1 MKYLSNFD
9 LCQNELQNAVLQ
21 NLATA
26 PADPKTGQIFFDS
39 ASSKF
44 YGYNGSGWVDLGQVL
59 TGASIVSLIN
69 ASSSILDDN
78 NLSTAAQDA
87 IGKRHS
93 HANATVL
100 NAMEQAFTNALKN
113 KLDGIA
119 AGANNYVHPSSHS
132 LDIITETTAKKIM
145 TADERNKLSG
155 IEANA
160 NNYTHPGTG
169 TNPHGTTKSDLGL
182 GNVENKSSATIRGEI
197 TTSDINKALG
207 FTPRDARVGLESGK
221 GTATGSQIVYI
232 ATDTKKIWLDY
243 ASGSWVQVGGQDT
256 IAWGSVTGKP
266 TTFPPATHDHN
277 AAYLGITAKAE
288 SAKVAD
294 SVAWGNVGGKPS
306 TFTPPTA
313 SPTVLGGI
321 KVGANLSID
330 SNGVLAA
337 NDNPTSY
344 IVKQQ
349 EFIATAKQTVFTLT
363 NGKYRPGIG
372 AISVFLNGIKMINTL
387 FTETSQTIITLKVG
401 VDAGDRVLLEYIEL
415 INVTP
420 YPVHATEHLTGGT
433 DPIPVATTG
442 KDGLMP
448 TAMFVKLNELYTKAQ
463 IDSAISSAVNG
474 LISGA
479 PGALDTLKELA
490 TAMGND
496 PNFAATVTNKIATK
510 VDKVTGKQL
519 STEDF
524 TTALL
529 AKLNGIAAGANN
541 YVHPSSHPA
550 NMITEDATHRFA
562 TDTEKSSW
570 NSRTRKYSATIG
582 NGSLTTIPV
591 THSLNTMDIDITVRE
606 AASPYNVVYT
616 DIQIVDANRINL
628 LFAVAPT
635 SNQFRVTVV
644 G

>member
-26 PADPKTGQIFFDS
+26 PNNPKMGQIFFDS

-44 YGYNGSGWVDLGQVL
+44 YGYSGTAWIDLGQVL

-78 NLSTAAQDA
+78 NLSAAVQDS
-87 IGKRHS
+87 INKKHS
-93 HANATVL
+93 HANASIL
-100 NAMEQAFTNALKN
+100 NAMEQAFTTALKN
-113 KLDGIA
+113 KLDGI
-119 AGANNYVHPSSHS
+119 
-132 LDIITETTAKKIM
+132 T
-145 TADERNKLSG
+145 
-155 IEANA
+155 ANA
-160 NNYTHPGTG
+160 TKVEKSNTNGNIKVNGVETNVYTHPGSG
-169 TNPHGTTKSDLGL
+169 TNPHGTTKADLGIS
-182 GNVENKSSATIRGEI
+182 NVENKSAATILNEL
-197 TTSDINKALG
+197 TKSNINKALG
-207 FTPRDARVGLESGK
+207 FIPRDVRIGLESAK

-232 ATDTKKIWLDY
+232 ATDSKKIWLDY
-243 ASGSWVQVGGQDT
+243 SSNSWVQIGGQDT
-256 IAWGSVTGKP
+256 LDWSNITNKP
-266 TTFPPATHDHN
+266 STFPPAAHRHDEL
-277 AAYLGITAKAE
+277 YLGKRAKAE

-294 SVAWGNVGGKPS
+294 TIAWGNISGKPS
-306 TFTPPTA
+306 TFTPPIA

-349 EFIATAKQTVFTLT
+349 EFIATAKQTVFTIT

-372 AISVFLNGIKMINTL
+372 AISVFLNGVKMINTL
-387 FTETSQTIITLKVG
+387 FTETSQTVITLKIG
-401 VDAGDRVLLEYIEL
+401 VEAGDRVLLEYIEL

-420 YPVHATEHLTGGT
+420 YPVHASEHITGGT
-433 DPIPVATTG
+433 DPIPLATTS

-448 TAMFVKLNELYTKAQ
+448 YGMFSKLNGLYTNAQ
-463 IDSAISSAVNG
+463 IDAAISKAINALING
-474 LISGA
+474 S

-496 PNFAATVTNKIATK
+496 PNFAATITNKLAGK

-529 AKLNGIAAGANN
+529 NKLNGITAGANA
-541 YVHPSSHPA
+541 YVHPSTHPA
-550 NMITEDATHRFA
+550 SIIVQDGNNRFTTDA
-562 TDTEKSSW
+562 EKASW
-570 NSRTRKYSATIG
+570 NSRTRKFSATIG

-591 THSLNTMDIDITVRE
+591 THNLNTTDIAVTIKEV
-606 AASPYNVVYT
+606 ASNTIVYT
-616 DIQIVDANRINL
+616 DIQILDTNRINL

>member
-9 LCQNELQNAVLQ
+9 LCKNELQNAVLQ

-26 PADPKTGQIFFDS
+26 PNNPKAGQIFFDS
-39 ASSKF
+39 ASNKF
-44 YGYNGSGWVDLGQVL
+44 YGYNGTAWVDLGQVL

-78 NLSTAAQDA
+78 NLSAAAQDA

-93 HANATVL
+93 HANTTVL
-100 NAMEQAFTNALKN
+100 NAMEQAFTTALKN
-113 KLDGIA
+113 KLDGI
-119 AGANNYVHPSSHS
+119 
-132 LDIITETTAKKIM
+132 T
-145 TADERNKLSG
+145 
-155 IEANA
+155 ANA
-160 NNYTHPGTG
+160 TKVEKSNTNGNIKINGVETNVYTHPGTG
-169 TNPHGTTKSDLGL
+169 SNPHGTTKTDIGL
-182 GNVENKSSATIRGEI
+182 SNVENKSSATIRGEL
-197 TTSDINKALG
+197 TTANINKALG
-207 FTPRDARVGLESGK
+207 FTPRDIKVGLESAK

-232 ATDTKKIWLDY
+232 ATDSKKIWLDY
-243 ASGSWVQVGGQDT
+243 ASGSWVQVGGHDT
-256 IAWGSVTGKP
+256 LDWS
-266 TTFPPATHDHN
+266 N
-277 AAYLGITAKAE
+277 IT
-288 SAKVAD
+288 
-294 SVAWGNVGGKPS
+294 NKPS
-306 TFTPPTA
+306 TFTPPVA
-313 SPTVLGGI
+313 SSSVLGGI

-330 SNGVLAA
+330 SAGVLSA

-349 EFIATAKQTVFTLT
+349 EFIATAKQTVFTIT

-372 AISVFLNGIKMINTL
+372 AISVFLNGVKMINTL
-387 FTETSQTIITLKVG
+387 FTETSQTVITLKVG

-433 DPIPVATTG
+433 DAIPLATAS

-448 TAMFVKLNELYTKAQ
+448 SVMFSKLTGLYTNAQ
-463 IDSAISSAVNG
+463 IDAAISRAING
-474 LISGA
+474 LMNGA

-490 TAMGND
+490 DAMGND
-496 PNFAATVTNKIATK
+496 PNFAATITNKLSGK
-510 VDKVTGKQL
+510 VDKITGKGL

-529 AKLNGIAAGANN
+529 NKLNGIAVGANA
-541 YVHPSSHPA
+541 YVHPSTHPA
-550 NMITEDATHRFA
+550 TIITTDSTHRWL
-562 TDTEKSSW
+562 TDALIASW
-570 NSRTRKYSATIG
+570 NARTRKYSATIG
-582 NGSLTTIPV
+582 NGSLTTIPL
-591 THSLNTMDIDITVRE
+591 THNLNTTDIAITIKEV
-606 AASPYNVVYT
+606 ASNNIVYT

>member
-26 PADPKTGQIFFDS
+26 PNNPKMGQIFFDS

-44 YGYNGSGWVDLGQVL
+44 YGYNGTAWVDLGQVL

-78 NLSTAAQDA
+78 NLSAAAQDA

-100 NAMEQAFTNALKN
+100 NAMEQAFTTALKN
-113 KLDGIA
+113 KLDGI
-119 AGANNYVHPSSHS
+119 
-132 LDIITETTAKKIM
+132 T
-145 TADERNKLSG
+145 
-155 IEANA
+155 ANA
-160 NNYTHPGTG
+160 TKVEKSNTNGNIKINGVETNVYTHPGTG
-169 TNPHGTTKSDLGL
+169 SNPHGTTKTDIGL
-182 GNVENKSSATIRGEI
+182 SNVENKSSATIRGEL
-197 TTSDINKALG
+197 TTANINSALG
-207 FTPRDARVGLESGK
+207 FTPRDVRVGLEANK

-232 ATDTKKIWLDY
+232 ATDSKKIWLDY
-243 ASGSWVQVGGQDT
+243 ANGSWVQVGGQDT
-256 IAWGSVTGKP
+256 LDWSNITNKP
-266 TTFPPATHDHN
+266 STFPPATHNHDML
-277 AAYLGITAKAE
+277 YLGKSAKAE

-294 SVAWGNVGGKPS
+294 SIAWGSITGKPI
-306 TFTPPTA
+306 TFTPPVA
-313 SPTVLGGI
+313 SSSVLGGI
-321 KVGANLSID
+321 KVGSNLSID
-330 SNGVLAA
+330 SNGILSA

-349 EFIATAKQTVFTLT
+349 EFIATKGQRVFTLT

-372 AISVFLNGIKMINTL
+372 AISVFLNGVKMINTL
-387 FTETSQTIITLKVG
+387 FTETSETVITLKLG
-401 VDAGDRVLLEYIEL
+401 VDSGDRVLLEYIEL
-415 INVTP
+415 INVEP
-420 YPVHATEHLTGGT
+420 YPVHANEHLTGGT
-433 DPIPVATTG
+433 DPIPVATAS
-442 KDGLMP
+442 KDGLM
-448 TAMFVKLNELYTKAQ
+448 TYGMFNKLNGLYTNSQ
-463 IDSAISSAVNG
+463 IDNAISAAING
-474 LISGA
+474 LMNGA

-490 TAMGND
+490 DAMGND
-496 PNFAATVTNKIATK
+496 PNFAATLTNKLATK
-510 VDKVTGKQL
+510 VDKVTGKGL

-529 AKLNGIAAGANN
+529 TKLNGITPGANA

-550 NMITEDATHRFA
+550 TMIVEDATHRFA

-582 NGSLTTIPV
+582 NGSLTTIPL
-591 THSLNTMDIDITVRE
+591 THNLNTTDIAITIKEV
-606 AASPYNVVYT
+606 ASNNIVYT

>member
-26 PADPKTGQIFFDS
+26 PNNPKMGQIFFDS

-44 YGYNGSGWVDLGQVL
+44 YGYNGTAWVDLGQVL

-78 NLSTAAQDA
+78 NLSAAAQDA

-100 NAMEQAFTNALKN
+100 NAMEQAFTTALKN
-113 KLDGIA
+113 KLDGI
-119 AGANNYVHPSSHS
+119 
-132 LDIITETTAKKIM
+132 T
-145 TADERNKLSG
+145 
-155 IEANA
+155 ANA
-160 NNYTHPGTG
+160 TKVEKSNTNGNIKINGVETNVYTHPGTG
-169 TNPHGTTKSDLGL
+169 SNPHGTTKTDIGL
-182 GNVENKSSATIRGEI
+182 SNVENKSAATILNEL
-197 TTSDINKALG
+197 TKTNINKALG
-207 FTPRDARVGLESGK
+207 FTPRDTKVGLESAK

-232 ATDTKKIWLDY
+232 ATDSKKIWLDY

-256 IAWGSVTGKP
+256 LDWSNITNKP
-266 TTFPPATHDHN
+266 STFPPATHRHDDL
-277 AAYLGITAKAE
+277 YLGKTAKAE

-294 SVAWGNVGGKPS
+294 NVAWGNVGGKPG
-306 TFTPPTA
+306 TFTPPVA
-313 SPTVLGGI
+313 STSVLGGI
-321 KVGANLSID
+321 KVGSNLSID
-330 SNGVLAA
+330 SNGILSA

-349 EFIATAKQTVFTLT
+349 EFIATKGQRVFTLT

-372 AISVFLNGIKMINTL
+372 AISVFLNGVKMINTL
-387 FTETSQTIITLKVG
+387 FTETSQTVITLKIG
-401 VDAGDRVLLEYIEL
+401 VEAGDRVLLEYIEL
-415 INVTP
+415 INVEP
-420 YPVHATEHLTGGT
+420 YPVHANEHLTGGT
-433 DPIPVATTG
+433 DAIPLATAS

-448 TAMFVKLNELYTKAQ
+448 YGMFNKLNGLYTNSQ
-463 IDSAISSAVNG
+463 IDNAISAAING
-474 LISGA
+474 LMNGA

-490 TAMGND
+490 DAMGND
-496 PNFAATVTNKIATK
+496 PNFAATLTNKLSGK
-510 VDKVTGKQL
+510 VDKITGKGL

-529 AKLNGIAAGANN
+529 NKLNGIASGANA

-550 NMITEDATHRFA
+550 TMIVEDATHRFA

-570 NSRTRKYSATIG
+570 NSRTKKYSVTIG

-591 THSLNTMDIDITVRE
+591 THNLNTTDITITIKEV
-606 AASPYNVVYT
+606 ASNNIVYT
-616 DIQIVDANRINL
+616 DIQIVDANKINL

-635 SNQFRVTVV
+635 SNQYRVTVV

>member
-1 MKYLSNFD
+1 MKYLSNID
-9 LCQNELQNAVLQ
+9 LCKNELQNAVLQ
-21 NLATA
+21 NLASA
-26 PADPKTGQIFFDS
+26 PADPKAGQIYFDS

-78 NLSTAAQDA
+78 NLSAAAQDA

-93 HANATVL
+93 HANTTVL
-100 NAMEQAFTNALKN
+100 NAMEQAFTTALKN
-113 KLDGIA
+113 KLDGI
-119 AGANNYVHPSSHS
+119 
-132 LDIITETTAKKIM
+132 T
-145 TADERNKLSG
+145 
-155 IEANA
+155 ANA
-160 NNYTHPGTG
+160 TKVEKSNTNGNIKINGVETNVYTHPGTG
-169 TNPHGTTKSDLGL
+169 SNPHGTTKTDIGL
-182 GNVENKSSATIRGEI
+182 SNVENKSSATIRGEL
-197 TTSDINKALG
+197 TTANINKALG
-207 FTPRDARVGLESGK
+207 FIPRDIKVGLESAK

-232 ATDTKKIWLDY
+232 ATDSKKIWLDY
-243 ASGSWVQVGGQDT
+243 ASGSWVQVGGHDT
-256 IAWGSVTGKP
+256 LDWS
-266 TTFPPATHDHN
+266 N
-277 AAYLGITAKAE
+277 IT
-288 SAKVAD
+288 
-294 SVAWGNVGGKPS
+294 NKPS
-306 TFTPPTA
+306 TFTPPVA
-313 SPTVLGGI
+313 SSSVLGGI

-330 SNGVLAA
+330 SAGVLSA

-349 EFIATAKQTVFTLT
+349 EFIATAKQTVFTIT

-372 AISVFLNGIKMINTL
+372 AISVFLNGVKMINTL
-387 FTETSQTIITLKVG
+387 FTETSQTVITLKVG

-415 INVTP
+415 INVEP
-420 YPVHATEHLTGGT
+420 YPVHANEHLTGGT
-433 DPIPVATTG
+433 DPIPVATAS

-448 TAMFVKLNELYTKAQ
+448 YGMFNKLNGLYTNSQ
-463 IDSAISSAVNG
+463 IDNAISAAING
-474 LISGA
+474 LMNGA

-490 TAMGND
+490 DAMGND
-496 PNFAATVTNKIATK
+496 PNFSATLTNKIATK
-510 VDKVTGKQL
+510 VDKVTGKGL

-524 TTALL
+524 TTPLL
-529 AKLNGIAAGANN
+529 NKLNGIAAGANA
-541 YVHPSSHPA
+541 YVHPSTHPA
-550 NMITEDATHRFA
+550 TMIVEDATHRFA

-616 DIQIVDANRINL
+616 DIQIVDANKINL

-635 SNQFRVTVV
+635 SNQYRVTVV

>member
-1 MKYLSNFD
+1 MKHLSNID
-9 LCQNELQNAVLQ
+9 LCKNELQNAVLQ
-21 NLATA
+21 NLASA
-26 PADPKTGQIFFDS
+26 PADPKAGQIYFDS

-78 NLSTAAQDA
+78 NLSAAAQDA

-100 NAMEQAFTNALKN
+100 NAMEQAFTTALKN
-113 KLDGIA
+113 KLDGI
-119 AGANNYVHPSSHS
+119 
-132 LDIITETTAKKIM
+132 T
-145 TADERNKLSG
+145 
-155 IEANA
+155 ANA
-160 NNYTHPGTG
+160 TKVEKSNTNGNIKINGVETNVYTHPGTG
-169 TNPHGTTKSDLGL
+169 SNPHGTTKTDIGL
-182 GNVENKSSATIRGEI
+182 SNVENKSSATIRGEL
-197 TTSDINKALG
+197 TTANINSALG
-207 FTPRDARVGLESGK
+207 FTPRDVRVGLEANK

-232 ATDTKKIWLDY
+232 ATDSKKIWLDY

-256 IAWGSVTGKP
+256 LDWS
-266 TTFPPATHDHN
+266 N
-277 AAYLGITAKAE
+277 IT
-288 SAKVAD
+288 
-294 SVAWGNVGGKPS
+294 NKPS
-306 TFTPPTA
+306 TFTPPVA
-313 SPTVLGGI
+313 SSSVLGGI
-321 KVGANLSID
+321 KVGSNLSID
-330 SNGVLAA
+330 SNGILSA

-349 EFIATAKQTVFTLT
+349 EFIATKGQRVFTLT

-372 AISVFLNGIKMINTL
+372 AISVFLNGVKMINTL
-387 FTETSQTIITLKVG
+387 FTETSETVITLKLG

-415 INVTP
+415 INVEP

-433 DPIPVATTG
+433 DPIPVATAS

-448 TAMFVKLNELYTKAQ
+448 YGMFNKLNGLYTNSQ
-463 IDSAISSAVNG
+463 IDNAISAAINR
-474 LISGA
+474 LMNGA

-490 TAMGND
+490 DAMGND
-496 PNFAATVTNKIATK
+496 PNFAATLTNKLATK
-510 VDKVTGKQL
+510 VDKVTGKGL

-529 AKLNGIAAGANN
+529 TKLNGITPGANA

-550 NMITEDATHRFA
+550 TMIVEDATHRFA

-616 DIQIVDANRINL
+616 DIQIVDANKLNI
-628 LFAVAPT
+628 LFASAPAT
-635 SNQFRVTVV
+635 GQYRVTVV

>member
-1 MKYLSNFD
+1 MKHLSNID
-9 LCQNELQNAVLQ
+9 LCKNELQNAVLQ
-21 NLATA
+21 NLASA
-26 PADPKTGQIFFDS
+26 PADPKAGQIYFDS

-78 NLSTAAQDA
+78 NLSAAAQDA

-100 NAMEQAFTNALKN
+100 NAMEQAFTTALKN
-113 KLDGIA
+113 KLDGI
-119 AGANNYVHPSSHS
+119 S
-132 LDIITETTAKKIM
+132 
-145 TADERNKLSG
+145 
-155 IEANA
+155 ANA
-160 NNYTHPGTG
+160 TKVEKSNTNGNIKINGVETNVYTHPGTG
-169 TNPHGTTKSDLGL
+169 SNPHGTTKTDIGL
-182 GNVENKSSATIRGEI
+182 SNVENKSSATIRGEL
-197 TTSDINKALG
+197 TTANINSALG
-207 FTPRDARVGLESGK
+207 FTPRDVRVGLEANK

-232 ATDTKKIWLDY
+232 ATDSKKIWLDY

-256 IAWGSVTGKP
+256 LDWS
-266 TTFPPATHDHN
+266 N
-277 AAYLGITAKAE
+277 IT
-288 SAKVAD
+288 
-294 SVAWGNVGGKPS
+294 NKPS
-306 TFTPPTA
+306 TFTPPVA
-313 SPTVLGGI
+313 SSSVLGGI
-321 KVGANLSID
+321 KVGSNLSID
-330 SNGVLAA
+330 SNGILSA

-349 EFIATAKQTVFTLT
+349 EFIATKGQRVFTLT

-372 AISVFLNGIKMINTL
+372 AISVFLNGVKMINTL
-387 FTETSQTIITLKVG
+387 FTETSETVITLKLG

-415 INVTP
+415 INVEP

-433 DPIPVATTG
+433 DPIPVATAS

-448 TAMFVKLNELYTKAQ
+448 YGMFNKLNGLYTNSQ
-463 IDSAISSAVNG
+463 IDNAISAAING
-474 LISGA
+474 LMNGA

-490 TAMGND
+490 DAMGND
-496 PNFAATVTNKIATK
+496 PNFAATLTNKLATK
-510 VDKVTGKQL
+510 VDKVTGKGL

-529 AKLNGIAAGANN
+529 TKLNGITPGANA

-550 NMITEDATHRFA
+550 TMIVEDATHRFA

-616 DIQIVDANRINL
+616 DIQIVDANKLNI
-628 LFAVAPT
+628 LFASAPAT
-635 SNQFRVTVV
+635 GQYRVTVV

>member
-9 LCQNELQNAVLQ
+9 LCKNELQNAVLQ

-26 PADPKTGQIFFDS
+26 PNNPKAGQIFFDS
-39 ASSKF
+39 ASNKF
-44 YGYNGSGWVDLGQVL
+44 YGYNGTAWVDLGQVL

-69 ASSSILDDN
+69 ASSSIIDDN
-78 NLSTAAQDA
+78 NLSLAAQDA
-87 IGKRHS
+87 INKRHS
-93 HANATVL
+93 HSNASVL
-100 NAMEQAFTNALKN
+100 NAMEQAFTTALKN
-113 KLDGIA
+113 KLDGI
-119 AGANNYVHPSSHS
+119 
-132 LDIITETTAKKIM
+132 T
-145 TADERNKLSG
+145 
-155 IEANA
+155 ANA
-160 NNYTHPGTG
+160 TKVEKSNTNGNIKVNGVENNVYTHPGSG
-169 TNPHGTTKSDLGL
+169 SNPHGTTKSDIGL
-182 GNVENKSSATIRGEI
+182 SNVENKSAATILNEL
-197 TTSDINKALG
+197 TKSNINKALG
-207 FTPRDARVGLESGK
+207 FTPRDIKVGLESAK

-232 ATDTKKIWLDY
+232 ATDSKKIWLDY

-256 IAWGSVTGKP
+256 LDWSNITNKP
-266 TTFPPATHDHN
+266 STFPPATHRHDDL
-277 AAYLGITAKAE
+277 YLGKTAKAE

-294 SVAWGNVGGKPS
+294 NVAWGNVSGKPS
-306 TFTPPTA
+306 TFTPPIATKI
-313 SPTVLGGI
+313 TLGGI

-349 EFIATAKQTVFTLT
+349 EFIATKGQRVFTLT

-372 AISVFLNGIKMINTL
+372 AISVFLNGVKMINTL
-387 FTETSQTIITLKVG
+387 FTETSQTVITLKVG

-433 DPIPVATTG
+433 DAIPLATAS

-448 TAMFVKLNELYTKAQ
+448 SVMFSKLTGLYTNAQ
-463 IDSAISSAVNG
+463 IDAAISRAING
-474 LISGA
+474 LMNGA

-490 TAMGND
+490 DAMGND
-496 PNFAATVTNKIATK
+496 PNFAATITNKLSGK
-510 VDKVTGKQL
+510 VDKITGKGL

-529 AKLNGIAAGANN
+529 NKLNGIAVGANA
-541 YVHPSSHPA
+541 YVHPSTHPA
-550 NMITEDATHRFA
+550 TIITTDSTHRWL
-562 TDTEKSSW
+562 TDALIASW
-570 NSRTRKYSATIG
+570 NARTRKYSATIG
-582 NGSLTTIPV
+582 NGSLTTIPL
-591 THSLNTMDIDITVRE
+591 THNLNTTDIAITIKEV
-606 AASPYNVVYT
+606 ASNNIVYT

>member
-26 PADPKTGQIFFDS
+26 PNNPKMGQIYFDS

-44 YGYNGSGWVDLGQVL
+44 YGYNGTAWVDLGQVL

-78 NLSTAAQDA
+78 NLSIAAQDA

-100 NAMEQAFTNALKN
+100 NAMEQAFTTALKN
-113 KLDGIA
+113 KLDGI
-119 AGANNYVHPSSHS
+119 S
-132 LDIITETTAKKIM
+132 
-145 TADERNKLSG
+145 
-155 IEANA
+155 ANA
-160 NNYTHPGTG
+160 TKVEKSNTNGNIKINGVETNVYTHPGSG
-169 TNPHGTTKSDLGL
+169 SNPHGTTKIDIGL
-182 GNVENKSSATIRGEI
+182 SNVENKSSATILNEL
-197 TTSDINKALG
+197 TKSNINKALG
-207 FTPRDARVGLESGK
+207 FTPRDRKVGLESAK

-232 ATDTKKIWLDY
+232 ATDSKKIWLDY
-243 ASGSWVQVGGQDT
+243 ANGSWVQVGGQDT
-256 IAWGSVTGKP
+256 LDWS
-266 TTFPPATHDHN
+266 N
-277 AAYLGITAKAE
+277 IT
-288 SAKVAD
+288 
-294 SVAWGNVGGKPS
+294 NKPS
-306 TFTPPTA
+306 TFPPPVA
-313 SPTVLGGI
+313 SSSVLGGI
-321 KVGANLSID
+321 KVGSNLSID
-330 SNGVLAA
+330 SNGVLSA

-349 EFIATAKQTVFTLT
+349 EFIATSGQRVFTLT

-387 FTETSQTIITLKVG
+387 FTETSQTVITLKVG

-415 INVTP
+415 INVEP
-420 YPVHATEHLTGGT
+420 YPVHAIEHLSGGT
-433 DPIPVATTG
+433 DPIPLATTS
-442 KDGLMP
+442 KEGLMGAADK
-448 TAMFVKLNELYTKAQ
+448 TKLNSSYTSAQ
-463 IDSAISSAVNG
+463 VDTAISAAING
-474 LISGA
+474 LMNGA

-490 TAMGND
+490 DAMGND
-496 PNFAATVTNKIATK
+496 PNFAATLTNKLATK
-510 VDKVTGKQL
+510 VDKVTGKGL

-529 AKLNGIAAGANN
+529 IKLNGIAAGANA
-541 YVHPSSHPA
+541 YIHPSSHPA

-616 DIQIVDANRINL
+616 DIQIVDANKLNI
-628 LFAVAPT
+628 LFASAPAT
-635 SNQFRVTVV
+635 GQYRVTVV

>member
-26 PADPKTGQIFFDS
+26 PNNPKMGQIFFDS
-39 ASSKF
+39 ANSKF
-44 YGYNGSGWVDLGQVL
+44 YGYNGTAWIDLGQVL

-78 NLSTAAQDA
+78 NLSAAAQDA

-100 NAMEQAFTNALKN
+100 NAMEQAFTTALKN
-113 KLDGIA
+113 KLDGI
-119 AGANNYVHPSSHS
+119 S
-132 LDIITETTAKKIM
+132 
-145 TADERNKLSG
+145 
-155 IEANA
+155 ANA
-160 NNYTHPGTG
+160 TKVEKSNTNGNIKVNGSEVNVYTHPGSG
-169 TNPHGTTKSDLGL
+169 SNPHGTTKADLGL
-182 GNVENKSSATIRGEI
+182 SNVENKSATTILNEL
-197 TTSDINKALG
+197 TKSNINKALG
-207 FTPRDARVGLESGK
+207 FTPKEIKFGIEANK
-221 GTATGSQIVYI
+221 GTATGSQILYI
-232 ATDTKKIWLDY
+232 AKDSKKLWFDY
-243 ASGSWVQVGGQDT
+243 ANGSWVQVGGQDT
-256 IAWGSVTGKP
+256 LDWS
-266 TTFPPATHDHN
+266 N
-277 AAYLGITAKAE
+277 IT
-288 SAKVAD
+288 
-294 SVAWGNVGGKPS
+294 NKPS
-306 TFTPPTA
+306 TFTPPVA
-313 SPTVLGGI
+313 SSSVLGGI

-349 EFIATAKQTVFTLT
+349 EFIATKGQRVFTLT

-372 AISVFLNGIKMINTL
+372 AISVFLNGVKMINTL
-387 FTETSQTIITLKVG
+387 FTETSETVITLKLG
-401 VDAGDRVLLEYIEL
+401 VDSGDRVLLEYIEL

-433 DPIPVATTG
+433 DAIPLATAS

-448 TAMFVKLNELYTKAQ
+448 SVMFSKLTGLYTNAQ
-463 IDSAISSAVNG
+463 IDAAISRAING
-474 LISGA
+474 LMNGA

-490 TAMGND
+490 DAMGND
-496 PNFAATVTNKIATK
+496 PNFAATITNKLSGK
-510 VDKVTGKQL
+510 VDKITGKGL

-529 AKLNGIAAGANN
+529 NKLNGIAVGANA
-541 YVHPSSHPA
+541 YIHPSTHPA
-550 NMITEDATHRFA
+550 TMIVEDTTHRFA
-562 TDTEKSSW
+562 TDTEKSNW

-582 NGSLTTIPV
+582 NGSLTTIPL
-591 THSLNTMDIDITVRE
+591 THNLNTTDIAITIKEV
-606 AASPYNVVYT
+606 ASNNIVYT

>member
-26 PADPKTGQIFFDS
+26 PNNPKMGQIFFDS

-44 YGYNGSGWVDLGQVL
+44 YGYNGTAWVDLGQVL

-78 NLSTAAQDA
+78 NLSAAAQDA

-100 NAMEQAFTNALKN
+100 NAMEQAFTTALKN
-113 KLDGIA
+113 KLDGI
-119 AGANNYVHPSSHS
+119 
-132 LDIITETTAKKIM
+132 T
-145 TADERNKLSG
+145 
-155 IEANA
+155 ANA
-160 NNYTHPGTG
+160 TKVEKSNTNGNIKINGVETNVYTHPGTG
-169 TNPHGTTKSDLGL
+169 SNPHGTTKTDIGL
-182 GNVENKSSATIRGEI
+182 SNVENKSSATIRGEL
-197 TTSDINKALG
+197 TTANINSALG
-207 FTPRDARVGLESGK
+207 FTPRDVRVGLEANK

-232 ATDTKKIWLDY
+232 ATDSKKIWLDY

-256 IAWGSVTGKP
+256 LDWS
-266 TTFPPATHDHN
+266 N
-277 AAYLGITAKAE
+277 IT
-288 SAKVAD
+288 
-294 SVAWGNVGGKPS
+294 NKPS
-306 TFTPPTA
+306 TFTPPVA
-313 SPTVLGGI
+313 SSSVLGGI
-321 KVGANLSID
+321 KVGSNLSID
-330 SNGVLAA
+330 SNGILSA

-349 EFIATAKQTVFTLT
+349 EFIATKGQRVFTLT

-372 AISVFLNGIKMINTL
+372 AISVFLNGVKMINTL
-387 FTETSQTIITLKVG
+387 FTETSETVITLKLG

-415 INVTP
+415 INVEP
-420 YPVHATEHLTGGT
+420 YPVHANEHLTGGT
-433 DPIPVATTG
+433 DAIPLATAS

-448 TAMFVKLNELYTKAQ
+448 YGMFNKLNGLYTNSQ
-463 IDSAISSAVNG
+463 IDNAISAAING
-474 LISGA
+474 LMNGA

-490 TAMGND
+490 DAMGND
-496 PNFAATVTNKIATK
+496 PNFAATLTNKLATK
-510 VDKVTGKQL
+510 VDKVTGKGL

-529 AKLNGIAAGANN
+529 TKLNGITPGANA

-550 NMITEDATHRFA
+550 TMIVEDATHRFA

-616 DIQIVDANRINL
+616 DIQIVDANKLNI
-628 LFAVAPT
+628 LFASAPAT
-635 SNQFRVTVV
+635 GQYRVTVV

>member
-1 MKYLSNFD
+1 M
-9 LCQNELQNAVLQ
+9 
-21 NLATA
+21 
-26 PADPKTGQIFFDS
+26 GQIYFDS

-44 YGYNGSGWVDLGQVL
+44 YGYNGTAWVDLGQVL

-78 NLSTAAQDA
+78 NLSIAAQDA

-100 NAMEQAFTNALKN
+100 NAMEQAFTTALKN
-113 KLDGIA
+113 KLDGI
-119 AGANNYVHPSSHS
+119 S
-132 LDIITETTAKKIM
+132 
-145 TADERNKLSG
+145 
-155 IEANA
+155 ANA
-160 NNYTHPGTG
+160 TKVEKSNTNGNIKINGVETNVYTHPGSG
-169 TNPHGTTKSDLGL
+169 SNPHGTTKIDIGL
-182 GNVENKSSATIRGEI
+182 SNVENKSSATILNEL
-197 TTSDINKALG
+197 TKSNINKALG
-207 FTPRDARVGLESGK
+207 FTPRDRKVGLESAK

-232 ATDTKKIWLDY
+232 ATDSKKIWLDY
-243 ASGSWVQVGGQDT
+243 ANGSWVQVGGQDT
-256 IAWGSVTGKP
+256 LDWS
-266 TTFPPATHDHN
+266 N
-277 AAYLGITAKAE
+277 IT
-288 SAKVAD
+288 
-294 SVAWGNVGGKPS
+294 NKPS
-306 TFTPPTA
+306 TFPPPVA
-313 SPTVLGGI
+313 SSSVLGGI
-321 KVGANLSID
+321 KVGSNLSID
-330 SNGVLAA
+330 SNGVLSA

-349 EFIATAKQTVFTLT
+349 EFIATSGQRVFTLT

-387 FTETSQTIITLKVG
+387 FTETSQTVITLKVG

-415 INVTP
+415 INVEP
-420 YPVHATEHLTGGT
+420 YPVHAIEHLSGGT
-433 DPIPVATTG
+433 DPIPLATTS
-442 KDGLMP
+442 KEGLMGAADK
-448 TAMFVKLNELYTKAQ
+448 TKLNSSYTSAQ
-463 IDSAISSAVNG
+463 VDTAISAAING
-474 LISGA
+474 LMNGA

-490 TAMGND
+490 DAMGND
-496 PNFAATVTNKIATK
+496 PNFAATLTNKLATK
-510 VDKVTGKQL
+510 VDKVTGKGL

-529 AKLNGIAAGANN
+529 IKLNGIAAGANA
-541 YVHPSSHPA
+541 YIHPSSHPA

-591 THSLNTMDIDITVRE
+591 THRLNTMDIDITVRE

-616 DIQIVDANRINL
+616 DIQIVDANKLNI
-628 LFAVAPT
+628 LFASAPAT
-635 SNQFRVTVV
+635 GQYRVTVV

>member
-1 MKYLSNFD
+1 MKHLSNID
-9 LCQNELQNAVLQ
+9 LCKNELQNAVLQ
-21 NLATA
+21 NLASA
-26 PADPKTGQIFFDS
+26 PADPKAGQIYFDS

-78 NLSTAAQDA
+78 NLSAAAQDA

-100 NAMEQAFTNALKN
+100 NAMEQAFTTALKN
-113 KLDGIA
+113 KLDGI
-119 AGANNYVHPSSHS
+119 
-132 LDIITETTAKKIM
+132 T
-145 TADERNKLSG
+145 
-155 IEANA
+155 ANA
-160 NNYTHPGTG
+160 TKVEKSNTNGNIKINGVETNVYTHPGTG
-169 TNPHGTTKSDLGL
+169 SNPHGTTKTDIGL
-182 GNVENKSSATIRGEI
+182 SNVENKSSATIRGEL
-197 TTSDINKALG
+197 TTANINSALG
-207 FTPRDARVGLESGK
+207 FTPRDVRVGLEANK

-232 ATDTKKIWLDY
+232 ATDSKKIWLDY

-256 IAWGSVTGKP
+256 LDWS
-266 TTFPPATHDHN
+266 N
-277 AAYLGITAKAE
+277 IT
-288 SAKVAD
+288 
-294 SVAWGNVGGKPS
+294 NKPS
-306 TFTPPTA
+306 TFTPPVA
-313 SPTVLGGI
+313 SSSVLGGI
-321 KVGANLSID
+321 KVGSNLSID
-330 SNGVLAA
+330 SNGILSA

-349 EFIATAKQTVFTLT
+349 EFIATKGQRVFTLT

-372 AISVFLNGIKMINTL
+372 AISVFLNGVKMINTL
-387 FTETSQTIITLKVG
+387 FTETSETVITLKLG

-415 INVTP
+415 INVEP

-433 DPIPVATTG
+433 DPIPVATAS

-448 TAMFVKLNELYTKAQ
+448 YGMFNKLNGLYTNSQ
-463 IDSAISSAVNG
+463 IDNAISAAING
-474 LISGA
+474 LMNGA

-490 TAMGND
+490 DAMGND
-496 PNFAATVTNKIATK
+496 PNFAATLTNKLATK
-510 VDKVTGKQL
+510 VDKVTGKGL

-529 AKLNGIAAGANN
+529 TKLNGITPGANA

-550 NMITEDATHRFA
+550 TMIVEDATHRFA

-591 THSLNTMDIDITVRE
+591 THSLNTMDIDVTVRE

-616 DIQIVDANRINL
+616 DIQIVDANKLNI
-628 LFAVAPT
+628 LFASAPAT
-635 SNQFRVTVV
+635 GQYRVTVV

>member
-9 LCQNELQNAVLQ
+9 LCKNELQNAVLQ

-26 PADPKTGQIFFDS
+26 PNNPKAGQIFFDS
-39 ASSKF
+39 ASNKF
-44 YGYNGSGWVDLGQVL
+44 YGYNGTAWVDLGQVL

-69 ASSSILDDN
+69 ASSSIIDDN
-78 NLSTAAQDA
+78 NLSLAAQDA
-87 IGKRHS
+87 INKRHS
-93 HANATVL
+93 HSNASVL
-100 NAMEQAFTNALKN
+100 NAMEQAFTTALKN
-113 KLDGIA
+113 KLDGI
-119 AGANNYVHPSSHS
+119 
-132 LDIITETTAKKIM
+132 T
-145 TADERNKLSG
+145 
-155 IEANA
+155 ANA
-160 NNYTHPGTG
+160 TKVEKSNTNGNIKVNGVENNVYTHPGSG
-169 TNPHGTTKSDLGL
+169 SNPHGTTKSDIGL
-182 GNVENKSSATIRGEI
+182 SNVENKSAATILNEL
-197 TTSDINKALG
+197 TKSNINKALG
-207 FTPRDARVGLESGK
+207 FTPRDIKVGLESAK

-232 ATDTKKIWLDY
+232 ATDSKKIWLDY

-256 IAWGSVTGKP
+256 LDWSNITNKP
-266 TTFPPATHDHN
+266 STFPPATHRHDDL
-277 AAYLGITAKAE
+277 YLGKTAKAE

-294 SVAWGNVGGKPS
+294 NVAWGNVSGKPS
-306 TFTPPTA
+306 TFTPPIATKI
-313 SPTVLGGI
+313 TLGGI

-349 EFIATAKQTVFTLT
+349 EFIATKGQRVFTLT

-372 AISVFLNGIKMINTL
+372 AISVFLNGVKMINTL
-387 FTETSQTIITLKVG
+387 FTETSETVITLKLG

-420 YPVHATEHLTGGT
+420 YPVHANEHLPGGT
-433 DPIPVATTG
+433 DPIPLATSS

-448 TAMFVKLNELYTKAQ
+448 YGMFSKLNGLYTNAQ
-463 IDSAISSAVNG
+463 IDAAISRAING
-474 LISGA
+474 LMNGA

-490 TAMGND
+490 DAMGND
-496 PNFAATVTNKIATK
+496 PNFAATLTNKLSGK
-510 VDKVTGKQL
+510 VDKITGKGL

-529 AKLNGIAAGANN
+529 NKLNGIASGANA

-550 NMITEDATHRFA
+550 TMIVEDATHRFA

-570 NSRTRKYSATIG
+570 NSRTKKYSVTIG

-591 THSLNTMDIDITVRE
+591 THNLNTTDITITIKEV
-606 AASPYNVVYT
+606 ASNNIVYT
-616 DIQIVDANRINL
+616 DIQIVDANKINL

-635 SNQFRVTVV
+635 SNQYRVTVV

>member
-26 PADPKTGQIFFDS
+26 PNNPKMGQIFFDS
-39 ASSKF
+39 ANSKF
-44 YGYNGSGWVDLGQVL
+44 YGYNGTAWVDLGQVL

-78 NLSTAAQDA
+78 NLSAAAQDA

-93 HANATVL
+93 HANTTVL
-100 NAMEQAFTNALKN
+100 NAMEQAFTTALKN
-113 KLDGIA
+113 KLDGI
-119 AGANNYVHPSSHS
+119 
-132 LDIITETTAKKIM
+132 T
-145 TADERNKLSG
+145 
-155 IEANA
+155 ANA
-160 NNYTHPGTG
+160 TKVEKSNTNGNIKINGVETNVYTHPGTG
-169 TNPHGTTKSDLGL
+169 SNPHGTTKTDIGL
-182 GNVENKSSATIRGEI
+182 SNVENKSSATIRGEL
-197 TTSDINKALG
+197 TTANINKALG
-207 FTPRDARVGLESGK
+207 FTPRDIKVGLESAK

-232 ATDTKKIWLDY
+232 ATDSKKIWLDY
-243 ASGSWVQVGGQDT
+243 ASGSWVQVGGHDT
-256 IAWGSVTGKP
+256 LDWS
-266 TTFPPATHDHN
+266 N
-277 AAYLGITAKAE
+277 IT
-288 SAKVAD
+288 
-294 SVAWGNVGGKPS
+294 NKPS
-306 TFTPPTA
+306 TFTPPVA
-313 SPTVLGGI
+313 SSSVLGGI

-330 SNGVLAA
+330 SAGVLSA

-349 EFIATAKQTVFTLT
+349 EFIATAKQTVFTIT

-372 AISVFLNGIKMINTL
+372 AISVFLNGVKMINTL
-387 FTETSQTIITLKVG
+387 FTETSQTVITLKVG

-433 DPIPVATTG
+433 DAIPLATAS

-448 TAMFVKLNELYTKAQ
+448 SVMFSKLTGLYTNAQ
-463 IDSAISSAVNG
+463 IDAAISRAING
-474 LISGA
+474 LMNGA

-490 TAMGND
+490 DAMGND
-496 PNFAATVTNKIATK
+496 PNFAATITNKLSGK
-510 VDKVTGKQL
+510 VDKITGKGL

-529 AKLNGIAAGANN
+529 NKLNGIAVGANA
-541 YVHPSSHPA
+541 YVHPSTHPA
-550 NMITEDATHRFA
+550 TIITTDSTHRWL
-562 TDTEKSSW
+562 TDALIASW
-570 NSRTRKYSATIG
+570 NARTRKYSATIG
-582 NGSLTTIPV
+582 NGSLTTIPL
-591 THSLNTMDIDITVRE
+591 THNLNTTDIAITIKEV
-606 AASPYNVVYT
+606 ASNNIVYT

>member
-26 PADPKTGQIFFDS
+26 PNNPKMGQIFFDS
-39 ASSKF
+39 ANCKF
-44 YGYNGSGWVDLGQVL
+44 YGYNGTAWVDLGQVL

-78 NLSTAAQDA
+78 NLSAAAQDA

-93 HANATVL
+93 HANTTVL
-100 NAMEQAFTNALKN
+100 NAMEQAFTTALKN
-113 KLDGIA
+113 KLDGI
-119 AGANNYVHPSSHS
+119 
-132 LDIITETTAKKIM
+132 T
-145 TADERNKLSG
+145 
-155 IEANA
+155 ANA
-160 NNYTHPGTG
+160 TKVEKSNTNGNIKINGVETNVYTHPGTG
-169 TNPHGTTKSDLGL
+169 SNPHGTTKTDIGL
-182 GNVENKSSATIRGEI
+182 SNVENKSSATIRGEL
-197 TTSDINKALG
+197 TTANINKALG
-207 FTPRDARVGLESGK
+207 FTPRDIKVGLESAK

-232 ATDTKKIWLDY
+232 ATDSKKIWLDY
-243 ASGSWVQVGGQDT
+243 ASGSWVQVGGHDT
-256 IAWGSVTGKP
+256 LDWS
-266 TTFPPATHDHN
+266 N
-277 AAYLGITAKAE
+277 IT
-288 SAKVAD
+288 
-294 SVAWGNVGGKPS
+294 NKPS
-306 TFTPPTA
+306 TFTPPVA
-313 SPTVLGGI
+313 SSSVLGGI

-330 SNGVLAA
+330 SAGVLSA

-349 EFIATAKQTVFTLT
+349 EFIATAKQTVFTIT

-372 AISVFLNGIKMINTL
+372 AISVFLNGVKMINTL
-387 FTETSQTIITLKVG
+387 FTETSQTVITLKVG

-433 DPIPVATTG
+433 DAIPLATAS

-448 TAMFVKLNELYTKAQ
+448 SVMFSKLTGLYTNAQ
-463 IDSAISSAVNG
+463 IDAAISRAING
-474 LISGA
+474 LMNGA

-490 TAMGND
+490 DAMGND
-496 PNFAATVTNKIATK
+496 PNFAATITNKLSGK
-510 VDKVTGKQL
+510 VDKITGKGL

-529 AKLNGIAAGANN
+529 NKLNGIAVGANA
-541 YVHPSSHPA
+541 YVHPSTHPA
-550 NMITEDATHRFA
+550 TIITTDSTHRWL
-562 TDTEKSSW
+562 TDALIASW
-570 NSRTRKYSATIG
+570 NARTRKYSATIG
-582 NGSLTTIPV
+582 NGSLTTIPL
-591 THSLNTMDIDITVRE
+591 THNLNTTDIAITIKEV
-606 AASPYNVVYT
+606 ASNNIVYT

>member
-26 PADPKTGQIFFDS
+26 PNNPKMGQIFFDS
-39 ASSKF
+39 ENSKF
-44 YGYNGSGWVDLGQVL
+44 YGYNGTAWIDLGQVL

-78 NLSTAAQDA
+78 NLSAAAQDA

-100 NAMEQAFTNALKN
+100 NAMEQAFTTALKN
-113 KLDGIA
+113 KLDGI
-119 AGANNYVHPSSHS
+119 S
-132 LDIITETTAKKIM
+132 
-145 TADERNKLSG
+145 
-155 IEANA
+155 ANA
-160 NNYTHPGTG
+160 TKVEKSNTNGNIKVNGSEVNVYTHPGSG
-169 TNPHGTTKSDLGL
+169 SNPHGTTKADLGL
-182 GNVENKSSATIRGEI
+182 SNVENKSATTILNEL
-197 TTSDINKALG
+197 TKSNINKALG
-207 FTPRDARVGLESGK
+207 FTPKEIKFGIEANK

-232 ATDTKKIWLDY
+232 ATDSKKIWLDY

-256 IAWGSVTGKP
+256 LDWSNITNKP
-266 TTFPPATHDHN
+266 STFPPATHRHDDL
-277 AAYLGITAKAE
+277 YLGKTAKAE

-294 SVAWGNVGGKPS
+294 NVAWGNVGGKPS
-306 TFTPPTA
+306 TFTPPIATKI
-313 SPTVLGGI
+313 TLGGI

-349 EFIATAKQTVFTLT
+349 EFIATKGQRVFTLT

-372 AISVFLNGIKMINTL
+372 AISVFLNGVKMINTL
-387 FTETSQTIITLKVG
+387 FTETSETVITLKLG
-401 VDAGDRVLLEYIEL
+401 VDSGDRVLLEYIEL

-433 DPIPVATTG
+433 DAIPLATAS

-448 TAMFVKLNELYTKAQ
+448 SVMFSKLTGLYTNAQ
-463 IDSAISSAVNG
+463 IDAAISRAING
-474 LISGA
+474 LMNGA

-490 TAMGND
+490 DAMGND
-496 PNFAATVTNKIATK
+496 PNFAATITNKLSGK
-510 VDKVTGKQL
+510 VDKITGKGL

-529 AKLNGIAAGANN
+529 NKLNGIAVGANA
-541 YVHPSSHPA
+541 YIHPSTHPA
-550 NMITEDATHRFA
+550 TMIVEDTTHRFA
-562 TDTEKSSW
+562 TDTEKSNW

-582 NGSLTTIPV
+582 NGSLTTIPL
-591 THSLNTMDIDITVRE
+591 THNLNTTDIAITIKEV
-606 AASPYNVVYT
+606 ASNTIVYT

>member
-1 MKYLSNFD
+1 MKHLSNID
-9 LCQNELQNAVLQ
+9 LCENELQNAVLQ
-21 NLATA
+21 NLASA
-26 PADPKTGQIFFDS
+26 PADPKAGQIYFDS

-78 NLSTAAQDA
+78 NLSAAAQDA

-100 NAMEQAFTNALKN
+100 NAMEQAFTTALKN
-113 KLDGIA
+113 KLDGI
-119 AGANNYVHPSSHS
+119 S
-132 LDIITETTAKKIM
+132 
-145 TADERNKLSG
+145 
-155 IEANA
+155 ANA
-160 NNYTHPGTG
+160 TKVEKSNTNGNIKINGVETNVYTHPGTG
-169 TNPHGTTKSDLGL
+169 SNPHGTTKTDIGL
-182 GNVENKSSATIRGEI
+182 SNVENKSSATIRGEL
-197 TTSDINKALG
+197 TTANINSALG
-207 FTPRDARVGLESGK
+207 FTPRDVRVGLEANK

-232 ATDTKKIWLDY
+232 ATDSKKIWLDY

-256 IAWGSVTGKP
+256 LDWS
-266 TTFPPATHDHN
+266 N
-277 AAYLGITAKAE
+277 IT
-288 SAKVAD
+288 
-294 SVAWGNVGGKPS
+294 NKPS
-306 TFTPPTA
+306 TFTPPVA
-313 SPTVLGGI
+313 SSSVLGGI
-321 KVGANLSID
+321 KVGSNLSID
-330 SNGVLAA
+330 SNGILSA

-349 EFIATAKQTVFTLT
+349 EFIATKGQRVFTLT

-372 AISVFLNGIKMINTL
+372 AISVFLNGVKMINTL
-387 FTETSQTIITLKVG
+387 FTETSETVITLKLG

-415 INVTP
+415 INVEP

-433 DPIPVATTG
+433 DPIPVATAS

-448 TAMFVKLNELYTKAQ
+448 YGMFNKLNGLYTNSQ
-463 IDSAISSAVNG
+463 IDNAISAAING
-474 LISGA
+474 LMNGA

-490 TAMGND
+490 DAMGND
-496 PNFAATVTNKIATK
+496 PNFAATLTNKLATK
-510 VDKVTGKQL
+510 VDKVTGKGL

-529 AKLNGIAAGANN
+529 TKLNGITPGANA

-550 NMITEDATHRFA
+550 TMIVEDATHRFA

-616 DIQIVDANRINL
+616 DIQIVDANKLNI
-628 LFAVAPT
+628 LFASAPAT
-635 SNQFRVTVV
+635 GQYRVTVV

>member
-21 NLATA
+21 NLASA
-26 PADPKTGQIFFDS
+26 PNNPKMGQIFFDS

-44 YGYNGSGWVDLGQVL
+44 YGYNGTAWVDLGQVL

-69 ASSSILDDN
+69 ASSSIIDDN
-78 NLSTAAQDA
+78 NLSLATQDA
-87 IGKRHS
+87 INKRHS
-93 HANATVL
+93 HSNASVL
-100 NAMEQAFTNALKN
+100 NAMEQAFTTALKN
-113 KLDGIA
+113 KLDGI
-119 AGANNYVHPSSHS
+119 S
-132 LDIITETTAKKIM
+132 
-145 TADERNKLSG
+145 
-155 IEANA
+155 ANA
-160 NNYTHPGTG
+160 TKVEKSNTNGNIKVNGSEVNVYTHPGSG
-169 TNPHGTTKSDLGL
+169 SNPHGTTKADLGL
-182 GNVENKSSATIRGEI
+182 SNVENKSATTILNEL
-197 TTSDINKALG
+197 TKSNINKALG
-207 FTPRDARVGLESGK
+207 FTPKEIKFGIEANK
-221 GTATGSQIVYI
+221 GTATGSQILYI
-232 ATDTKKIWLDY
+232 AKDSKKLWFDY
-243 ASGSWVQVGGQDT
+243 ANGSWVQVGGQDT
-256 IAWGSVTGKP
+256 LDWSNITNKP
-266 TTFPPATHDHN
+266 STFPPATHRHDDL
-277 AAYLGITAKAE
+277 YLGKTAKAE

-294 SVAWGNVGGKPS
+294 NVAWGNVGGKPS
-306 TFTPPTA
+306 TFTPPVA
-313 SPTVLGGI
+313 SNSVLGGI

-349 EFIATAKQTVFTLT
+349 EFIATKGQRVFTLT

-387 FTETSQTIITLKVG
+387 FTETSETVITLKLG
-401 VDAGDRVLLEYIEL
+401 VDSGDRVLLEYIEL

-433 DPIPVATTG
+433 DAIPLATAS

-448 TAMFVKLNELYTKAQ
+448 SVMFSKLTGLYTNAQ
-463 IDSAISSAVNG
+463 IDAAISRAING
-474 LISGA
+474 LMNGA

-490 TAMGND
+490 DAMGND
-496 PNFAATVTNKIATK
+496 PNFAATITNKLSGK
-510 VDKVTGKQL
+510 VDKITGKGL

-529 AKLNGIAAGANN
+529 NKLNGIAVGANA
-541 YVHPSSHPA
+541 YIHPSTHPA
-550 NMITEDATHRFA
+550 TMIVEDTTHRFA
-562 TDTEKSSW
+562 TDTEKSNW

-582 NGSLTTIPV
+582 NGSLTTIPL
-591 THSLNTMDIDITVRE
+591 THNLNTTDIAITIKEV
-606 AASPYNVVYT
+606 ASNTIVYT

>member
-26 PADPKTGQIFFDS
+26 PNNPKMGQIFFDS
-39 ASSKF
+39 ANSKF
-44 YGYNGSGWVDLGQVL
+44 YGYNGTAWVDLGQVL

-69 ASSSILDDN
+69 ASSSILDDD
-78 NLSTAAQDA
+78 NLSTAIQDA
-87 IGKRHS
+87 RNKRHS
-93 HANATVL
+93 HANASIL
-100 NAMEQAFTNALKN
+100 NAMEQAFTTALKN

-119 AGANNYVHPSSHS
+119 ANATKVEESTTNGNIKVNG
-132 LDIITETTAKKIM
+132 TEV
-145 TADERNKLSG
+145 NV
-155 IEANA
+155 
-160 NNYTHPGTG
+160 YTHPGSG
-169 TNPHGTTKSDLGL
+169 SNPHGTTKSDLGL
-182 GNVENKSSATIRGEI
+182 GNVENKSSATILNEL
-197 TTSDINKALG
+197 TKTNINKALG
-207 FTPRDARVGLESGK
+207 FIPRDVRIGLESAK

-232 ATDTKKIWLDY
+232 ATDSKKIWLDY
-243 ASGSWVQVGGQDT
+243 ASGSWGQIGGQDT
-256 IAWGSVTGKP
+256 LDWSNITNKP
-266 TTFPPATHDHN
+266 STFPPATHRHDDL
-277 AAYLGITAKAE
+277 YLGKTAKAE

-294 SVAWGNVGGKPS
+294 NVTWGNVSGKPS
-306 TFTPPTA
+306 TFTPPIA
-313 SPTVLGGI
+313 SSSVLGGI

-349 EFIATAKQTVFTLT
+349 EFIATKGQRVFTLT

-372 AISVFLNGIKMINTL
+372 AISVFLNGVKMINTL
-387 FTETSQTIITLKVG
+387 FTETSETVITLKLG
-401 VDAGDRVLLEYIEL
+401 VDSGDRVLLEYIEL

-433 DPIPVATTG
+433 DAIPLATAS

-448 TAMFVKLNELYTKAQ
+448 SVMFSKLTGLYTNAQ
-463 IDSAISSAVNG
+463 IDAAISRAING
-474 LISGA
+474 LMNGA

-490 TAMGND
+490 DAMGND
-496 PNFAATVTNKIATK
+496 PNFAATITNKLSGK
-510 VDKVTGKQL
+510 VDKITGKGL

-529 AKLNGIAAGANN
+529 NKLNGIAVGANA
-541 YVHPSSHPA
+541 YIHPSTHPA
-550 NMITEDATHRFA
+550 TMIVEDTTHRFA
-562 TDTEKSSW
+562 TDTEKSNW

-582 NGSLTTIPV
+582 NGSLTTIPL
-591 THSLNTMDIDITVRE
+591 THNLNTTDIAITIKEV
-606 AASPYNVVYT
+606 ASNNIVYT

>member
-26 PADPKTGQIFFDS
+26 PNNPKMGQIFFDS
-39 ASSKF
+39 ANSKF
-44 YGYNGSGWVDLGQVL
+44 YGYNGTAWVDLGQVL

-69 ASSSILDDN
+69 ASSSILDDD
-78 NLSTAAQDA
+78 NLSTAIQDA
-87 IGKRHS
+87 RNKRHS
-93 HANATVL
+93 HSNASVL
-100 NAMEQAFTNALKN
+100 NAMEQAFTTALKN
-113 KLDGIA
+113 KLDGI
-119 AGANNYVHPSSHS
+119 
-132 LDIITETTAKKIM
+132 T
-145 TADERNKLSG
+145 
-155 IEANA
+155 ANA
-160 NNYTHPGTG
+160 TKVEKSNTNGNIKVNGVENNVYTHPGSG
-169 TNPHGTTKSDLGL
+169 SNPHGTTKSDIGL
-182 GNVENKSSATIRGEI
+182 SNVENKSAATILNEL
-197 TTSDINKALG
+197 TKSNINKALG
-207 FTPRDARVGLESGK
+207 FTPRDIKFGIEANK
-221 GTATGSQIVYI
+221 GTATGSQILYI
-232 ATDTKKIWLDY
+232 AKDSKKLWFDY
-243 ASGSWVQVGGQDT
+243 ANGSWVQVGGQDT
-256 IAWGSVTGKP
+256 LDWSNITNKP
-266 TTFPPATHDHN
+266 STFPPATHRHDDL
-277 AAYLGITAKAE
+277 YLGKTAKAE

-294 SVAWGNVGGKPS
+294 NVAWGNVGGKPS
-306 TFTPPTA
+306 TFTPPVA
-313 SPTVLGGI
+313 SSSVLGGI

-349 EFIATAKQTVFTLT
+349 EFIATKGQRVFTLT

-372 AISVFLNGIKMINTL
+372 AISVFLNGVKMINTL
-387 FTETSQTIITLKVG
+387 FTETSETVITLKLG
-401 VDAGDRVLLEYIEL
+401 VDSGDRVLLEYIEL

-433 DPIPVATTG
+433 DAIPLATAS

-448 TAMFVKLNELYTKAQ
+448 SVMFSKLTGLYTNAQ
-463 IDSAISSAVNG
+463 IDAAISRAING
-474 LISGA
+474 LMNGA

-490 TAMGND
+490 DAMGND
-496 PNFAATVTNKIATK
+496 PNFAATITNKLSGK
-510 VDKVTGKQL
+510 VDKITGKGL

-529 AKLNGIAAGANN
+529 NKLNGIAVGANA
-541 YVHPSSHPA
+541 YVHPSTHPA
-550 NMITEDATHRFA
+550 TIITTDSTHRWL
-562 TDTEKSSW
+562 TDALIASW
-570 NSRTRKYSATIG
+570 NARTRKYSATIG
-582 NGSLTTIPV
+582 NGSLTTIPL
-591 THSLNTMDIDITVRE
+591 THNLNTTDIAITIKEV
-606 AASPYNVVYT
+606 ASNNIVYT

>member
-1 MKYLSNFD
+1 MKHLSNID
-9 LCQNELQNAVLQ
+9 LCKNELQNAVLQ
-21 NLATA
+21 NLASA
-26 PADPKTGQIFFDS
+26 PADPKAGQIYFDS

-78 NLSTAAQDA
+78 NLSAAAQDA

-100 NAMEQAFTNALKN
+100 NAMEQAFTTALKN

-119 AGANNYVHPSSHS
+119 AGANNYVHPSTHS
-132 LDIITETTAKKIM
+132 LDMITETTSKKIM
-145 TADERNKLSG
+145 TADERTKLAG
-155 IEANA
+155 IEEGANK
-160 NNYTHPGTG
+160 YIHPGSG
-169 TNPHGTTKSDLGL
+169 TNPHGTTKADLGL
-182 GNVENKSSATIRGEI
+182 SSVENKSSATIRGEL
-197 TTSDINKALG
+197 TTANINSTLG
-207 FTPRDARVGLESGK
+207 FTPRDIKVGLESAK

-232 ATDTKKIWLDY
+232 ATDSKKIWLDY
-243 ASGSWVQVGGQDT
+243 ANGSWVQIGGQDT
-256 IAWGSVTGKP
+256 IAWGSITDKP
-266 TTFPPATHDHN
+266 
-277 AAYLGITAKAE
+277 G
-288 SAKVAD
+288 
-294 SVAWGNVGGKPS
+294 
-306 TFTPPTA
+306 TFTPPVAT
-313 SPTVLGGI
+313 TTTLGGI
-321 KVGANLSID
+321 KVGTNLSID

-349 EFIATAKQTVFTLT
+349 EFIATKGQRVFTLT

-372 AISVFLNGIKMINTL
+372 AISVFLNGVKMINTL
-387 FTETSQTIITLKVG
+387 FTETSETVITLKLG
-401 VDAGDRVLLEYIEL
+401 VDSGDRVLLEYIEL

-433 DPIPVATTG
+433 DAIPLATAS

-448 TAMFVKLNELYTKAQ
+448 SVMFSKLTGLYTNAQ
-463 IDSAISSAVNG
+463 IDAAISRAING
-474 LISGA
+474 LMNGA

-490 TAMGND
+490 DAMGND
-496 PNFAATVTNKIATK
+496 PNFAATITNKLSGK
-510 VDKVTGKQL
+510 VDKITGKGL

-529 AKLNGIAAGANN
+529 NKLNGIAVGANA
-541 YVHPSSHPA
+541 YIHPSTHPA
-550 NMITEDATHRFA
+550 TMIVEDTTHRFA
-562 TDTEKSSW
+562 TDTEKSNW

-582 NGSLTTIPV
+582 NGSLTTIPL
-591 THSLNTMDIDITVRE
+591 THNLNTTDIAITIKEV
-606 AASPYNVVYT
+606 ASNNIVYT

>member
-1 MKYLSNFD
+1 MKHLSNID
-9 LCQNELQNAVLQ
+9 LCKNELQNAVLQ
-21 NLATA
+21 NLASA
-26 PADPKTGQIFFDS
+26 PADPKAGQIYFDS

-78 NLSTAAQDA
+78 NLSVAANDA
-87 IGKRHS
+87 ISKRHS

-100 NAMEQAFTNALKN
+100 NAMEQAFTTALKN
-113 KLDGIA
+113 KLDEIA
-119 AGANNYVHPSSHS
+119 AGATKVEKSNTNGNIKINGV
-132 LDIITETTAKKIM
+132 ETNVYI
-145 TADERNKLSG
+145 
-155 IEANA
+155 
-160 NNYTHPGTG
+160 HPGSG
-169 TNPHGTTKSDLGL
+169 SNPHGTTKLDLGL
-182 GNVENKSSATIRGEI
+182 GNVENKSASTILGEL
-197 TTSDINKALG
+197 TKTNINKALG
-207 FTPRDARVGLESGK
+207 FTPRDIRVGLEPNK

-232 ATDTKKIWLDY
+232 ATDSKKIWLDY

-256 IAWGSVTGKP
+256 LDWS
-266 TTFPPATHDHN
+266 N
-277 AAYLGITAKAE
+277 IT
-288 SAKVAD
+288 
-294 SVAWGNVGGKPS
+294 NKPS
-306 TFTPPTA
+306 TFTPPVA
-313 SPTVLGGI
+313 SSSVLGGI

-349 EFIATAKQTVFTLT
+349 EFIATKGQRVFTLT

-372 AISVFLNGIKMINTL
+372 AISVFLNGVKMINTL
-387 FTETSQTIITLKVG
+387 FTETSETVITLKLG
-401 VDAGDRVLLEYIEL
+401 VDSGDRVLLEYIEL
-415 INVTP
+415 INVEP
-420 YPVHATEHLTGGT
+420 YPVHANEHLTGGT
-433 DPIPVATTG
+433 DPIPVATAS

-448 TAMFVKLNELYTKAQ
+448 YGMFNKLNGLYTNSQ
-463 IDSAISSAVNG
+463 IDNAISAAING
-474 LISGA
+474 LMNGA

-490 TAMGND
+490 DAMGND
-496 PNFAATVTNKIATK
+496 PNFSATLTNKIATK
-510 VDKVTGKQL
+510 VDKVTGKGL

-524 TTALL
+524 TTPLL
-529 AKLNGIAAGANN
+529 NKLNGIAAGANA
-541 YVHPSSHPA
+541 YVHPSTHPA
-550 NMITEDATHRFA
+550 TMIVEDATHRFA

-616 DIQIVDANRINL
+616 DIQIVDANKLNI
-628 LFAVAPT
+628 LFASAPAT
-635 SNQFRVTVV
+635 GQYRVTVV

>member
-1 MKYLSNFD
+1 MKHLSNID
-9 LCQNELQNAVLQ
+9 LCKNELQNAVLQ
-21 NLATA
+21 NLASA
-26 PADPKTGQIFFDS
+26 PADPKAGQIYFDS

-78 NLSTAAQDA
+78 NLSAAAQDA

-100 NAMEQAFTNALKN
+100 NAMEQAFTTALKN
-113 KLDGIA
+113 KLDGI
-119 AGANNYVHPSSHS
+119 
-132 LDIITETTAKKIM
+132 T
-145 TADERNKLSG
+145 
-155 IEANA
+155 ANA
-160 NNYTHPGTG
+160 TKVEKSNTNGNIKINGVETNVYTHPGTG
-169 TNPHGTTKSDLGL
+169 SNPHGTTKTDIGL
-182 GNVENKSSATIRGEI
+182 SNVENKSSATIRGEL
-197 TTSDINKALG
+197 TTANINSALG
-207 FTPRDARVGLESGK
+207 FTPRDVRVGLEANK

-232 ATDTKKIWLDY
+232 ATDSKKIWLDY

-256 IAWGSVTGKP
+256 LDWS
-266 TTFPPATHDHN
+266 N
-277 AAYLGITAKAE
+277 IT
-288 SAKVAD
+288 
-294 SVAWGNVGGKPS
+294 NKPS
-306 TFTPPTA
+306 TFTPPVA
-313 SPTVLGGI
+313 SSSVLGGI
-321 KVGANLSID
+321 KVGSNLSID
-330 SNGVLAA
+330 SNGILSA

-349 EFIATAKQTVFTLT
+349 EFIATKGQRVFTLT

-372 AISVFLNGIKMINTL
+372 AISVFLNGVKMINTL
-387 FTETSQTIITLKVG
+387 FTETSETVITLKLG

-415 INVTP
+415 INVEP

-433 DPIPVATTG
+433 DPIPVATAS

-448 TAMFVKLNELYTKAQ
+448 YGMFNKLNGLYTNSQ
-463 IDSAISSAVNG
+463 IDNAISAAING
-474 LISGA
+474 LMNGA

-490 TAMGND
+490 DAMGND
-496 PNFAATVTNKIATK
+496 PNFAATLTNKLVTK
-510 VDKVTGKQL
+510 VDKVTGKGL

-529 AKLNGIAAGANN
+529 TKLNGITPGANA

-550 NMITEDATHRFA
+550 TMIVEDATHRFA

-616 DIQIVDANRINL
+616 DIQIVDANKLNI
-628 LFAVAPT
+628 LFASAPAT
-635 SNQFRVTVV
+635 GQYRVTVV

>member
-26 PADPKTGQIFFDS
+26 PNNPKMGQIFFDS

-44 YGYNGSGWVDLGQVL
+44 YGYNGTAWVDLGQVL

-78 NLSTAAQDA
+78 NLSAAVQDS
-87 IGKRHS
+87 INKKHS
-93 HANATVL
+93 HANASIL
-100 NAMEQAFTNALKN
+100 NAMEQAFTTALKN
-113 KLDGIA
+113 KLDGI
-119 AGANNYVHPSSHS
+119 
-132 LDIITETTAKKIM
+132 I
-145 TADERNKLSG
+145 
-155 IEANA
+155 ANA
-160 NNYTHPGTG
+160 TKVEKSNTNGNIKINGVETNVYTHPGTG
-169 TNPHGTTKSDLGL
+169 SNPHGTTKTDIGL
-182 GNVENKSSATIRGEI
+182 SNVENKSSATIRGEL
-197 TTSDINKALG
+197 TKSNINKALG
-207 FTPRDARVGLESGK
+207 FIPRDVRIGLESAK

-232 ATDTKKIWLDY
+232 ATDSKKIWLDY
-243 ASGSWVQVGGQDT
+243 ASGSWVQIGGQDT
-256 IAWGSVTGKP
+256 LDWSNITNKP
-266 TTFPPATHDHN
+266 STFPPATHRHDDL
-277 AAYLGITAKAE
+277 YLGKTAKAE

-294 SVAWGNVGGKPS
+294 NVAWGNVGGKPS
-306 TFTPPTA
+306 TFTPPVA
-313 SPTVLGGI
+313 SSSVLGGI

-349 EFIATAKQTVFTLT
+349 EFIATKGQRVFTLT

-387 FTETSQTIITLKVG
+387 FTETSETVITLKLG
-401 VDAGDRVLLEYIEL
+401 VDSGDRVLLEYIEL

-433 DPIPVATTG
+433 DAIPLATAS

-448 TAMFVKLNELYTKAQ
+448 SVMFSKLTGLYTNAQ
-463 IDSAISSAVNG
+463 IDAAISRAING
-474 LISGA
+474 LMNGA

-490 TAMGND
+490 DAMGND
-496 PNFAATVTNKIATK
+496 PNFAATITNKLSGK
-510 VDKVTGKQL
+510 VDKITGKGL

-529 AKLNGIAAGANN
+529 NKLNGIAVGANA
-541 YVHPSSHPA
+541 YIHPSTHPA
-550 NMITEDATHRFA
+550 TMIVEDTTHRFA
-562 TDTEKSSW
+562 TDTEKSNW

-582 NGSLTTIPV
+582 NGSLTTIPL
-591 THSLNTMDIDITVRE
+591 THNLNTTDIAITIKEV
-606 AASPYNVVYT
+606 ASNTIVYT

>member
-1 MKYLSNFD
+1 MKHLSNID
-9 LCQNELQNAVLQ
+9 LCKNELQNAVLQ
-21 NLATA
+21 NLASA
-26 PADPKTGQIFFDS
+26 PADPKAGQIYFDS

-78 NLSTAAQDA
+78 NLSAAAQDA

-100 NAMEQAFTNALKN
+100 NAMEQAFTTALKN
-113 KLDGIA
+113 KLDGI
-119 AGANNYVHPSSHS
+119 
-132 LDIITETTAKKIM
+132 T
-145 TADERNKLSG
+145 
-155 IEANA
+155 ANA
-160 NNYTHPGTG
+160 TKVEKSNTNGNIKINGVETNVYTHPGTG
-169 TNPHGTTKSDLGL
+169 SNPHGTTKTDIGL
-182 GNVENKSSATIRGEI
+182 SNVENKSSATILNEL
-197 TTSDINKALG
+197 TKTNINKALG
-207 FTPRDARVGLESGK
+207 FIPRDVRIGLESAK

-232 ATDTKKIWLDY
+232 ATDSKKIWLDY
-243 ASGSWVQVGGQDT
+243 ASGSWVPVGGQDT
-256 IAWGSVTGKP
+256 LDWSNITNKP
-266 TTFPPATHDHN
+266 STFPPATHRHDDL
-277 AAYLGITAKAE
+277 YLGKTAKAE

-294 SVAWGNVGGKPS
+294 NVAWGNVGGKPS
-306 TFTPPTA
+306 TFTPPVA
-313 SPTVLGGI
+313 SSSVLGGI

-330 SNGVLAA
+330 SAGVLSA

-349 EFIATAKQTVFTLT
+349 EFIATAKQTVFTIT

-372 AISVFLNGIKMINTL
+372 AISVFLNGVKMINTL
-387 FTETSQTIITLKVG
+387 FTETSETVITLKLG
-401 VDAGDRVLLEYIEL
+401 VDSGDRVLLEYIEL

-433 DPIPVATTG
+433 DAIPLATAS

-448 TAMFVKLNELYTKAQ
+448 SVMFSKLTGLYTNAQ
-463 IDSAISSAVNG
+463 IDAAISRAING
-474 LISGA
+474 LMNGA

-490 TAMGND
+490 DAMGND
-496 PNFAATVTNKIATK
+496 PNFAATITNKLSGK
-510 VDKVTGKQL
+510 VDKITGKGL

-529 AKLNGIAAGANN
+529 NKLNGIAVGANA
-541 YVHPSSHPA
+541 YIHPSTHPA
-550 NMITEDATHRFA
+550 TMIVEDTTHRFA
-562 TDTEKSSW
+562 TDTEKSNW

-582 NGSLTTIPV
+582 NGSLTTIPL
-591 THSLNTMDIDITVRE
+591 THNLNTTDIAITIKEV
-606 AASPYNVVYT
+606 ASNNIVYT